1 MGTATNAVQAGA
13 HPALSFQAPTSPRT
27 SPSDGW
33 WRLTPIELWFPNG
46 WAFFQR
52 FGRDFCPSLLL
63 TATLHRL
70 DSASFGKWIGD
81 SSTSCQSGE
90 LCLLY
95 GNALPI
101 RIPYPFCRLA
111 PMKTPFLLGSV
122 FT

>member
-33 WRLTPIELWFPNG
+33 WRLTPIELWFLNG

-63 TATLHRL
+63 TATLQRL
-70 DSASFGKWIGD
+70 DSAPLGEWIGD
-81 SSTSCQSGE
+81 SSTNCQSDE
-90 LCLLY
+90 LCLLM
-95 GNALPI
+95 AMRCQFEFPI
-101 RIPYPFCRLA
+101 
-111 PMKTPFLLGSV
+111 
-122 FT
+122 